1 MGDTGKEE
9 EMSDDMIT
17 VPLLRLELQGIKN
30 TVLHALQAS
39 HKDIEALI
47 NVGIERATATLP
59 DMIVSKVYRA
69 IDMALEEAVLE
80 ATRAFFSPG
89 GEGYEMILDE
99 VRRQYLKK
107 KCTCGPDSDSVE
119 NTTCPTHGIV

>member
-1 MGDTGKEE
+1 
-9 EMSDDMIT
+9 MSDVIT
-17 VPLLRLELQGIKN
+17 VPILRLELQGIKN
-30 TVLHALQAS
+30 TVLHALQSS

-59 DMIVSKVYRA
+59 DMIVMKVYRA
-69 IDMALEEAVLE
+69 MDMALEEAVVE
-80 ATRAFFSPG
+80 ATKAFFSAG

-99 VRRQYLKK
+99 VRRQYLDKR

-119 NTTCPTHGIV
+119 NTTCPIHGIV

>member
-1 MGDTGKEE
+1 
-9 EMSDDMIT
+9 MIE
-17 VPLLRLELQGIKN
+17 VPILRLELQGIKN

-47 NVGIERATATLP
+47 NVGIARATASLP

-69 IDMALEEAVLE
+69 VDLALEEAVVE
-80 ATRAFFSPG
+80 ATRAFFSCG
-89 GEGYEMILDE
+89 GEGYEMILTE
-99 VRRQYLKK
+99 VRNQYLSKK

-119 NTTCPTHGIV
+119 NITCPVHGI